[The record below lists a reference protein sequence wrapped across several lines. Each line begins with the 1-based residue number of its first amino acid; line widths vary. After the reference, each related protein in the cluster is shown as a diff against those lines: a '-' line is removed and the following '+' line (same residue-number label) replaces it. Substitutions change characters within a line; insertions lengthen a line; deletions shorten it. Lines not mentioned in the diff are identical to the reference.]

1 VNYVYLLLRKPWRKY
16 HLARNWRI
24 VKRANQLE
32 ESFTRSSDA
41 ELAQSINDLELRCQ
55 AVKKIDRLVPTALAI
70 GRETSRRQL
79 GMRHYDVQ
87 LVGTLTLWQGH
98 IAEMDTGE
106 GKTLMAPLAAFLHK
120 LAHAGHSTHIVTANE
135 YLAARDA
142 QWMGPLYKGLGM
154 TVGLI
159 VPAQSPTERAQ
170 AYQNDVV
177 YATAKE
183 IVFDSLRDPLQRKRE
198 NPAHA
203 ILRPQVQSQ
212 LEQKFDFAIVDEVDS
227 VLIDQAQSPLSLG
240 QASSISPQ
248 LELYKQANKIAGQ
261 LLRGQHYRLMQDDR
275 KVELKEEGKAEARR
289 HAGSALRLLPTGHK
303 WERYITC
310 ALAARYIYK
319 RDQHYV
325 VRGGKIILIDES
337 TGRLLPGRQLPDGI
351 HQALEVNS
359 GIVPTAE
366 LRGNL
371 MTTFQ
376 TYFRKYQKLAGMTGT
391 AAAAAGEFLTVYNLA
406 VLPIPPNKPS
416 RRMLLPDQVYRG
428 LKYKYQAVIENIC
441 RIHATGRP
449 LLVATGSVKISE
461 EISQLL
467 EQRNLPHEVLNAKN
481 HAREAEIIAQAG
493 REGRITVITNMA
505 GRGVDI
511 VLGEGIAQKGG
522 MFLIST
528 DRLYYRRLDEQLSG
542 RIGRQGDPGQCQ
554 FFLSLNDDLIRYANR
569 KKVCRLRMKTR
580 SRRCDPI
587 ELPDAA
593 KLFEKVQKH
602 IRKFSSKQRQRIF
615 QGEKQ
620 REKLK
625 EQGLWEDWM
634 DAR

>member
-1 VNYVYLLLRKPWRKY
+1 VNYVYWLMRGPWQKFQ
-16 HLARNWRI
+16 LARNWRI
-24 VKRANQLE
+24 VKKANQLE
-32 ESFTRSSDA
+32 ESFTRMTDA
-41 ELAQSINDLELRCQ
+41 ELAQSVKDLRLRCQ
-55 AVKKIDRLVPTALAI
+55 AVKKIDPFVPYALAL
-70 GRETSRRQL
+70 GREISRRQL

-87 LVGTLTLWQGH
+87 LIGTLAIWRGF

-106 GKTLMAPLAAFLHK
+106 GKTLMAPLAAFLQK
-120 LAHAGHSTHIVTANE
+120 LAHPEHSSHIVTANE

-142 QWMGPLYKGLGM
+142 RWMGPLYKSLGM

-159 VPAQSPTERAQ
+159 VPGQSPTERAN

-183 IVFDSLRDPLQRKRE
+183 IVFDSLREPLQRKKE
-198 NPAHA
+198 TSALA
-203 ILRPQVQSQ
+203 ILRPQLQFQ
-212 LEQKFDFAIVDEVDS
+212 FEQKYDFAIVDEVDS
-227 VLIDQAQSPLSLG
+227 VLIDQAQSPISLG

-248 LELYKQANKIAGQ
+248 LELYKHADKVAGQ

-275 KVELKEEGKAEARR
+275 KVELKDEGKAEARR
-289 HAGSALRLLPTGHK
+289 HAGSALRLLPPGHK

-325 VRGGKIILIDES
+325 VRGGKIVLIDES

-351 HQALEVNS
+351 HQALEVSN
-359 GIVPTAE
+359 GIIPSAE

-376 TYFRKYQKLAGMTGT
+376 TFFRKYQKLAGMTGT
-391 AAAAAGEFLTVYNLA
+391 ATTAAGEFLNVYNLA

-416 RRMLLPDQVYRG
+416 RRMLLPDLVYRS
-428 LKYKYQAVIENIC
+428 LKYKYQAVIEDIC
-441 RIHATGRP
+441 RIHASGRP

-461 EISQLL
+461 EISRLL
-467 EQRNLPHEVLNAKN
+467 QQRNLPHEVLNAKN

-493 REGRITVITNMA
+493 QQGRITVITNMA

-511 VLGEGIAQKGG
+511 VLGEGVAQKGG
-522 MFLIST
+522 MFLLST

-554 FFLSLNDDLIRYANR
+554 FFLSMQDDLMRYANR
-569 KKVCRLRMKTR
+569 KKICRLRLR
-580 SRRCDPI
+580 SRCRRGDPI
-587 ELPDAA
+587 ELPVAA
-593 KLFEKVQKH
+593 QLFEKVQNH
-602 IRKFSSKQRQRIF
+602 IKKFSSKQRRKIF

-625 EQGLWEDWM
+625 QQGLWEDWM